1 MDQLVDVGI
10 FADRGLNSHQPCI
23 GAIQRQKFRMRSL
36 LDQSTLVEHQNPVSV
51 SKRRESVRDRQGGTT
66 TYEDFKSFLNALFG
80 LGVDVARRLIEHK
93 NLRIIQQGPCNRES
107 LLFTS

>member
-1 MDQLVDVGI
+1 
-10 FADRGLNSHQPCI
+10 
-23 GAIQRQKFRMRSL
+23 MRSL

-66 TYEDFKSFLNALFG
+66 TYEDFESLLNALFG

-93 NLRIIQQGPCNRES
+93 NFRIIQQGPCNRES